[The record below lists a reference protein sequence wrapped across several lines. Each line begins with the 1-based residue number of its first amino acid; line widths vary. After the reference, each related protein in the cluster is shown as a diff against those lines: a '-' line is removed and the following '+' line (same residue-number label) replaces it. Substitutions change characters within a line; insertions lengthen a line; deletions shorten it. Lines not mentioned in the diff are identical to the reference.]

1 MKTFK
6 YIGIAVMAA
15 IMSFGLPSP
24 SKVNAQ
30 PGVAVSFNIFYN
42 SLSPY
47 GHWINHAHYGSVW
60 IPSVP
65 RDFHP
70 YMTNGRWVM
79 TEFGNT
85 WVSDYAWGWAP
96 FHYGRWF
103 YDDFY
108 GWAWVPDYVWGPG
121 WVNWRNGGGYYGWA
135 PLMPGLDIHIAVN
148 IPIHFWI
155 FVPHRHFMHDRWHR
169 YVLPRT
175 RVTKIYNNTTIIN
188 NYYVYNNHQYV
199 YGPRY
204 AEIEKNTRRSVPV
217 YNYSA
222 RGNSGEFRE
231 VVSRANPESARK
243 TIVARESNLNSR
255 TPVATPGSNRN
266 SADDVY
272 SAPRSSRTSTTESR
286 GSAAPARRVEP
297 ATVNTAPRSET
308 SPATNARTAPEVR
321 TRETPARSSAPA
333 VNDREPAARTTP
345 ESRGN
350 SRTSTA
356 PTAERTAP
364 AARSSSRESVSP
376 ARSSRESAAP
386 ARSSSPSRSESS
398 GRSSGRGNTSER
410 GGR

>member
-121 WVNWRNGGGYYGWA
+121 WVNWRNGGGYYGWGSPDA
-135 PLMPGLDIHIAVN
+135 RTGHTHRGQHPHPFLD
-148 IPIHFWI
+148 
-155 FVPHRHFMHDRWHR
+155 
-169 YVLPRT
+169 LC
-175 RVTKIYNNTTIIN
+175 
-188 NYYVYNNHQYV
+188 
-199 YGPRY
+199 
-204 AEIEKNTRRSVPV
+204 
-217 YNYSA
+217 
-222 RGNSGEFRE
+222 
-231 VVSRANPESARK
+231 
-243 TIVARESNLNSR
+243 
-255 TPVATPGSNRN
+255 
-266 SADDVY
+266 
-272 SAPRSSRTSTTESR
+272 
-286 GSAAPARRVEP
+286 
-297 ATVNTAPRSET
+297 T
-308 SPATNARTAPEVR
+308 SPPLH
-321 TRETPARSSAPA
+321 ARSLASLC
-333 VNDREPAARTTP
+333 AATHPCHQDLQQYDDHKQLLRLQ
-345 ESRGN
+345 
-350 SRTSTA
+350 
-356 PTAERTAP
+356 
-364 AARSSSRESVSP
+364 
-376 ARSSRESAAP
+376 
-386 ARSSSPSRSESS
+386 
-398 GRSSGRGNTSER
+398 
-410 GGR
+410 